1 MHRDPE
7 SRCILFDALLHKVV
21 NRLLFSEIGDTVCE
35 SSSNSVMAVPT
46 PNLSSGESSPA
57 RKTRDLPEECSLLR
71 IFLGEADEYMH
82 RPLYRAIVLRAR
94 ELHLAG
100 ATVLRGPMGFGRS
113 THLHN
118 ANILR
123 LSLDLPIVVEIVDET
138 EKITAFLPELEKM
151 MRGGLITLE
160 RAQVFRYRH

>member
-1 MHRDPE
+1 M
-7 SRCILFDALLHKVV
+7 
-21 NRLLFSEIGDTVCE
+21 TQ
-35 SSSNSVMAVPT
+35 PT
-46 PNLSSGESSPA
+46 PNLSSTESSPA
-57 RKTRDLPEECSLLR
+57 SRTRDLPEECSLLR
-71 IFLGEADEYMH
+71 IFLGEADEHMN

-94 ELHLAG
+94 ELDLAG

-118 ANILR
+118 THILR

-138 EKITAFLPELEKM
+138 QKIKAFLPELQKM
-151 MRGGLITLE
+151 MRGGLITME

>member
-1 MHRDPE
+1 
-7 SRCILFDALLHKVV
+7 
-21 NRLLFSEIGDTVCE
+21 
-35 SSSNSVMAVPT
+35 MARPT
-46 PNLSSGESSPA
+46 PNIPSPEPS
-57 RKTRDLPEECSLLR
+57 RVPKTRDLPEECSLLR

-100 ATVLRGPMGFGRS
+100 ATVLRGPMGYGRS

-118 ANILR
+118 AHILR

-138 EKITAFLPELEKM
+138 EKIKTFLPELQKM
-151 MRGGLITLE
+151 MQGGLITME
-160 RAQVFRYRH
+160 RAQVYRYAH